1 MYYLIIIAVVL
12 FGVGFAT
19 QDVYRKMRGDNLK
32 ISLQFALIGSI
43 AGFIVLFAYN
53 KFRFEFTPFTLLMSF
68 ATAISGIAFT
78 FCSFKALGIIN
89 LSLYSVFSMLGGML
103 LPFVQGIALYG
114 EKMTVAKGVCLVL
127 ITAAL
132 ALTIEKGGNKKAIL
146 YYLGV
151 FMLNGAS
158 GVIAKFFTE
167 GAYAKTSAT
176 GFSVLSVLC
185 LVLLCAVLLPFFP
198 KKKHPTMPITWTSS
212 AVAAANGIINKVA
225 NLLLVFALATVDASV
240 QYPMVTGG
248 VMIVST
254 AICYLQ
260 RKKPTVKELCSVAL
274 AFLGTLALFLIPV

>member
-1 MYYLIIIAVVL
+1 
-12 FGVGFAT
+12 
-19 QDVYRKMRGDNLK
+19 
-32 ISLQFALIGSI
+32 
-43 AGFIVLFAYN
+43 
-53 KFRFEFTPFTLLMSF
+53 
-68 ATAISGIAFT
+68 
-78 FCSFKALGIIN
+78 
-89 LSLYSVFSMLGGML
+89 MLGGML

-114 EKMTVAKGVCLVL
+114 EKITVAKGVCLVL

-151 FMLNGAS
+151 FVLNGAS

-167 GAYAKTSAT
+167 ASYTKTSAT

-185 LVLLCAVLLPFFP
+185 LAVLSGALLPFFSS
-198 KKKHPTMPITWTSS
+198 KKYPTTPFTWSS
-212 AVAAANGIINKVA
+212 TAVAAANGVINRVA

-254 AICYLQ
+254 VICYLQ
-260 RKKPTVKELCSVAL
+260 RKKPTVKELLSVAL